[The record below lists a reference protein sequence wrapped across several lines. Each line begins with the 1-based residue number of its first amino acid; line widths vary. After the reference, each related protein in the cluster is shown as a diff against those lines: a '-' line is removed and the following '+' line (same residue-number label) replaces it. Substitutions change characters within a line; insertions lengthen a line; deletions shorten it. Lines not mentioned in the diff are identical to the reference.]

1 MKLPPFLLAA
11 PVFLLLAACAGAP
24 APAEREAKA
33 NEIAST
39 NGFATT
45 TLQTAQF
52 DLLSR
57 FSGAASGGLL
67 TVYIEGDGLAWERRD
82 RRSSDPTPVAPV
94 AMKLAAAD
102 PASAVAYLARPC
114 QYTGGDAA
122 RNCRSDLWTT
132 ERYGEVSVSAMN
144 EALDK
149 LKENAGASRL
159 ALVGYSGGGT
169 IAALLAAR
177 RSDITWIKTVAAPLD
192 TDAFTT
198 LHKVTPLSGSLNP
211 ADGAAGLK
219 DLPQIHYVGQ
229 KDDVVPAAINR
240 RFLARMGETSCAELV
255 TIAGMDHARWD
266 EVWRSLVAEQPACR

>member
-11 PVFLLLAACAGAP
+11 PAFLLLAACAGAP

-33 NEIAST
+33 NEIAGA
-39 NGFATT
+39 NGFATA
-45 TLQTAQF
+45 TLQTARF

-57 FSGAASGGLL
+57 VRGAASIGLL

-82 RRSSDPTPVAPV
+82 RRSSDPTPVNPI

-132 ERYGEVSVSAMN
+132 ERYGEESVSAMN

-177 RSDITWIKTVAAPLD
+177 RTDVAWIKSVASPLD

-198 LHKVTPLSGSLNP
+198 FHKVTPLSGSLNP
-211 ADGAAGLK
+211 ANSAARLK

-266 EVWRSLVAEQPACR
+266 EVWRSLASEKPDCH

>member
-11 PVFLLLAACAGAP
+11 PAFLLLAACAGAP

-33 NEIAST
+33 NEIAGA
-39 NGFATT
+39 NGFATA
-45 TLQTAQF
+45 TLQTARF

-57 FSGAASGGLL
+57 VRGAASGGLL

-82 RRSSDPTPVAPV
+82 RRSSDPTPVNPI

-132 ERYGEVSVSAMN
+132 ERYGEESVSAMN

-177 RSDITWIKTVAAPLD
+177 RTDVAWIKSVASPLD
-192 TDAFTT
+192 TDAFATF
-198 LHKVTPLSGSLNP
+198 HKVTPLSGSLNP
-211 ADGAAGLK
+211 ANSAARLK

-266 EVWRSLVAEQPACR
+266 EVWRSLASEKPDCH